1 MKRKQWVLGIMC
13 ILLGVI
19 ILMGDSSRTQAASQ
33 SDRNAYRAVFDATY
47 YYNAYPDVA
56 AACGTDE
63 EALFNHF
70 VSFGVYEGRSAS
82 AAFNPQAYRQRY
94 TDLQEAFGNDMAA
107 YCRHYVTFGRAEGR
121 NAAAD
126 GQAAVQIKVTIQKK
140 AAPAA
145 DDKTSARED
154 TKKSKTDEAE
164 KSEPAT
170 TKESA
175 SEETV
180 EESKDDSK
188 TDEAVKSDSKE
199 AEAEKNEPATTKES
213 ATEKVVE
220 DNKDESKTS
229 EAEKNEPVTTKES
242 ALEEDVKDSKDD
254 SKPAKSESKS
264 AEPAKSDSKAAEP
277 AKDRT
282 ATTKESATEETV
294 ADSKDDSK
302 PAEAAKTD
310 KPEDTQTA
318 SVQEADTP
326 SVQTGDAAA
335 ETAKTEESEQSEQ
348 NQTAQTII
356 GTYTTYYEADVSRAV
371 NVELA
376 AQRINGIVVAP
387 DENFSF
393 SNTIL
398 DRTTANGY
406 VEGPIFVKGEK
417 STGIGGGVCQVSST
431 LYAAMVDAGLPA
443 TERHPHSLPV
453 DYLPE
458 GLDATIAGNYMD
470 LKFTNTFSQ
479 PLLIQASAEGG
490 KLVVTLTLQ

>member
-1 MKRKQWVLGIMC
+1 MKRKKWVLGIICM
-13 ILLGVI
+13 LLGVI

-94 TDLQEAFGNDMAA
+94 TDLQEAFRNDMAA

-164 KSEPAT
+164 KNGTATTKESASEATVEESKDDSKTGEAVKNDSKEAEAEKNEPT

-180 EESKDDSK
+180 EDNKDESKS
-188 TDEAVKSDSKE
+188 E
-199 AEAEKNEPATTKES
+199 EAEKNEPATTKES
-213 ATEKVVE
+213 A
-220 DNKDESKTS
+220 
-229 EAEKNEPVTTKES
+229 
-242 ALEEDVKDSKDD
+242 LEEDIKDSKD
-254 SKPAKSESKS
+254 ASKS
-264 AEPAKSDSKAAEP
+264 AEVAKSDSKSD
-277 AKDRT
+277 KT
-282 ATTKESATEETV
+282 SQQEET
-294 ADSKDDSK
+294 SKSEATKSDSK

-310 KPEDTQTA
+310 KPADTQTA

-335 ETAKTEESEQSEQ
+335 EAVKTEESEQSEQ
-348 NQTAQTII
+348 NQTAQTVI

-479 PLLIQASAEGG
+479 PLLIQASAEGS

>member
-1 MKRKQWVLGIMC
+1 MKRKQWMLGIICM
-13 ILLGVI
+13 LLGVI
-19 ILMGDSSRTQAASQ
+19 IIMGDPSRTQAASQ

-82 AAFNPQAYRQRY
+82 AAFNPQAYKQRY

-126 GQAAVQIKVTIQKK
+126 GQAAVQINVVIQKK
-140 AAPAA
+140 EAPATE
-145 DDKTSARED
+145 DKTSAKEAA
-154 TKKSKTDEAE
+154 KKSETDKTKA
-164 KSEPAT
+164 
-170 TKESA
+170 SA
-175 SEETV
+175 SEEAV
-180 EESKDDSK
+180 EDSKDESKTDDAVKSGSKTDDAVKNDSK
-188 TDEAVKSDSKE
+188 TDDAVKSDSKI
-199 AEAEKNEPATTKES
+199 
-213 ATEKVVE
+213 
-220 DNKDESKTS
+220 
-229 EAEKNEPVTTKES
+229 
-242 ALEEDVKDSKDD
+242 
-254 SKPAKSESKS
+254 
-264 AEPAKSDSKAAEP
+264 
-277 AKDRT
+277 
-282 ATTKESATEETV
+282 
-294 ADSKDDSK
+294 
-302 PAEAAKTD
+302 
-310 KPEDTQTA
+310 EDTQIA
-318 SVQEADTP
+318 SVQEADAP

-335 ETAKTEESEQSEQ
+335 EDVEAEESEQ
-348 NQTAQTII
+348 TAQTVI
-356 GTYTTYYEADVSRAV
+356 GTYTTYYEANVSRAV

-387 DENFSF
+387 GGKFSF

-453 DYLPE
+453 DYLPA

-479 PLLIQASAEGG
+479 PLLIEASAEGG

>member
-1 MKRKQWVLGIMC
+1 MKRKQWVIGIICM
-13 ILLGVI
+13 LLGVF
-19 ILMGDSSRTQAASQ
+19 ILMGDSVRTQAASQ

-126 GQAAVQIKVTIQKK
+126 GQAAVEIKVTIQKK

-145 DDKTSARED
+145 DDKTSAKED
-154 TKKSKTDEAE
+154 TKKSETDKTAKSGSKIDEA
-164 KSEPAT
+164 
-170 TKESA
+170 
-175 SEETV
+175 V
-180 EESKDDSK
+180 NDDSK
-188 TDEAVKSDSKE
+188 TDKAAKNDSTSDEA
-199 AEAEKNEPATTKES
+199 
-213 ATEKVVE
+213 
-220 DNKDESKTS
+220 
-229 EAEKNEPVTTKES
+229 
-242 ALEEDVKDSKDD
+242 
-254 SKPAKSESKS
+254 
-264 AEPAKSDSKAAEP
+264 AKSDSKTD
-277 AKDRT
+277 KT
-282 ATTKESATEETV
+282 SQQEET
-294 ADSKDDSK
+294 SKNETAKTDQQEETSK
-302 PAEAAKTD
+302 NETAKTD
-310 KPEDTQTA
+310 KTDDTQIA
-318 SVQEADTP
+318 SVQEADAP

-335 ETAKTEESEQSEQ
+335 EDVGAEEAEQAEQ
-348 NQTAQTII
+348 TQAAQTVI
-356 GTYTTYYEADVSRAV
+356 GTYTTYYEANVSRAV

-387 DENFSF
+387 GEKFSF

-431 LYAAMVDAGLPA
+431 LYAAMVDAQLPA

-453 DYLPE
+453 DYLPA

-479 PLLIQASAEGG
+479 PLLIEASAEGG

>member
-164 KSEPAT
+164 KNDSKSEEAEKNGTATTKESTSEEVVEDSEDESKTDEAEKNDSKSEEAEKSGTATTKESTSEEVVEDSKDESKTDEAEKSEPAT
-170 TKESA
+170 TKEST
-175 SEETV
+175 SEEAV
-180 EESKDDSK
+180 KESKDDSK
-188 TDEAVKSDSKE
+188 
-199 AEAEKNEPATTKES
+199 
-213 ATEKVVE
+213 
-220 DNKDESKTS
+220 
-229 EAEKNEPVTTKES
+229 PV
-242 ALEEDVKDSKDD
+242 
-254 SKPAKSESKS
+254 KSESKS
-264 AEPAKSDSKAAEP
+264 AESAKSDSKSA
-277 AKDRT
+277 
-282 ATTKESATEETV
+282 ESAK
-294 ADSKDDSK
+294 SDSK

-335 ETAKTEESEQSEQ
+335 EAVKTEESAQSEQSEQ

-417 STGIGGGVCQVSST
+417 SMGIGGGVCQVSST

>member
-154 TKKSKTDEAE
+154 TKKSKSEEAE

-170 TKESA
+170 TKEST
-175 SEETV
+175 SEEVV

-188 TDEAVKSDSKE
+188 AEEASKNKTATTKESTSEKAVEDSKDASKSE
-199 AEAEKNEPATTKES
+199 EVSKNKAATTKES
-213 ATEKVVE
+213 ATEKAVE
-220 DNKDESKTS
+220 DSKDESKTS
-229 EAEKNEPVTTKES
+229 EA
-242 ALEEDVKDSKDD
+242 
-254 SKPAKSESKS
+254 
-264 AEPAKSDSKAAEP
+264 AKSDSK
-277 AKDRT
+277 
-282 ATTKESATEETV
+282 
-294 ADSKDDSK
+294 
-302 PAEAAKTD
+302 PAETAKTD
-310 KPEDTQTA
+310 KPADTQTA

-335 ETAKTEESEQSEQ
+335 ETVKTEESEQSEQ
-348 NQTAQTII
+348 NQTVQTVI
-356 GTYTTYYEADVSRAV
+356 GTYTTYYEAGVSRAV

-387 DENFSF
+387 DEKFSF

-443 TERHPHSLPV
+443 TERHPHSHPV

>member
-1 MKRKQWVLGIMC
+1 MC

-164 KSEPAT
+164 KNDSKSEEAEKSGTATTKESTSEEVVEDSKDESKTDEAEKSEPAT
-170 TKESA
+170 TKEST
-175 SEETV
+175 SEEAV
-180 EESKDDSK
+180 KESKDDSK
-188 TDEAVKSDSKE
+188 
-199 AEAEKNEPATTKES
+199 
-213 ATEKVVE
+213 
-220 DNKDESKTS
+220 
-229 EAEKNEPVTTKES
+229 PV
-242 ALEEDVKDSKDD
+242 
-254 SKPAKSESKS
+254 KSESKS
-264 AEPAKSDSKAAEP
+264 AESAKSDSKSA
-277 AKDRT
+277 
-282 ATTKESATEETV
+282 ESAK
-294 ADSKDDSK
+294 SDSK

-335 ETAKTEESEQSEQ
+335 EAVKTEESAQSEQSEQ

-417 STGIGGGVCQVSST
+417 SMGIGGGVCQVSST